1 MGKVLFE
8 KLDALLAGTLLS
20 WKDGVLWPGLGHC
33 SLCHV
38 ARFSSY
44 LDYYFFFTGQH
55 VLMFTKMFGC
65 LLKCLDVY

>member
-38 ARFSSY
+38 AGFSSY
-44 LDYYFFFTGQH
+44 LDYYFFSL
-55 VLMFTKMFGC
+55 VNMF
-65 LLKCLDVY
+65 